1 MTDNPMNHAD
11 LEARLA
17 RLETE
22 NARIKRRGRF
32 LAGGLGALALM
43 SFAAP
48 TLCEI
53 VWAERFVLRDAS
65 NRTRVSFNAYGTD
78 TPTMKLHDARGKEVA
93 RIGLTP
99 DGTLAMHVMKEGKAQ
114 KASLVLD
121 DGGDMRFTALGEG
134 GCASGDHE
142 TEEVATKPRDI
153 N

>member
-11 LEARLA
+11 LEARL
-17 RLETE
+17 
-22 NARIKRRGRF
+22 ARIKRRGRF

-65 NRTRVSFNAYGTD
+65 NRTRVTFNAYGTD

-121 DGGDMRFTALGEG
+121 DGGDMRFAALAEG
-134 GCASGDHE
+134 GCAESGHGADA
-142 TEEVATKPRDI
+142 EEVTTKPRDI